1 MLAFILA
8 KVDSGKDREV
18 LKQINKLP
26 ETKRAYPTYG
36 IYDLIVEV
44 KYDSSKKL
52 DSFVFDKLRAVSGI
66 RETATLICSEMLIW
80 ELGLEE

>member
-8 KVDSGKDREV
+8 KVESGKDREV
-18 LKQINKLP
+18 LREIKKLR
-26 ETKRAYPTYG
+26 EAKRAYPTYG

-44 KYDSSKKL
+44 QFDTSKEL
-52 DSFVFDKLRAVSGI
+52 DSFVFDKIRRINGI

-80 ELGLEE
+80 ELGLT

>member
-8 KVDSGKDREV
+8 KVESGKDREV
-18 LKQINKLP
+18 LREIKKLK
-26 ETKRAYPTYG
+26 EAKRAYPTYG

-44 KYDSSKKL
+44 QFDTSKEL
-52 DSFVFDKLRAVSGI
+52 DSFVFDKIRRINGI

-80 ELGLEE
+80 ELGLT

>member
-1 MLAFILA
+1 
-8 KVDSGKDREV
+8 
-18 LKQINKLP
+18 
-26 ETKRAYPTYG
+26 
-36 IYDLIVEV
+36 VEV
-44 KYDSSKKL
+44 KNDSSKKL